1 VALGFRPEHVLVME
15 TSVPASDLQSA
26 RRATRFYK
34 DLLDD
39 LRALPDV
46 SAVGATRN
54 PPGVVY
60 SEGSYFL
67 DHLGKFDVATAPQA
81 AFSVMAPGTFATL
94 GIPIKRGRDFNDGDT
109 YEAPFT
115 AVINEALARKSFPSQ
130 DPLGRTIYCG
140 FDSLKPMRIVGV
152 VGDVRQYGP
161 ASEP

>member
-1 VALGFRPEHVLVME
+1 
-15 TSVPASDLQSA
+15 
-26 RRATRFYK
+26 
-34 DLLDD
+34 
-39 LRALPDV
+39 
-46 SAVGATRN
+46 
-54 PPGVVY
+54 
-60 SEGSYFL
+60 
-67 DHLGKFDVATAPQA
+67 
-81 AFSVMAPGTFATL
+81 MAPGTFATL